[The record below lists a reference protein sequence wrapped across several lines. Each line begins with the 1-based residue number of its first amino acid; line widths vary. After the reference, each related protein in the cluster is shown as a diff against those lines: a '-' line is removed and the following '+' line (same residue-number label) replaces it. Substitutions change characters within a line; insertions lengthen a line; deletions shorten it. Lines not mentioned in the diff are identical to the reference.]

1 MKKVSNK
8 KIGLFFGSF
17 NPVHV
22 GHLAIAGHMLEFT
35 DLDEVWMV
43 VSPHNPLKKKES
55 LLSDTHR
62 LRLVREA
69 IGENARI
76 KASNIEFKLPQPN
89 YTIDTLAYLREKYP
103 AHKFVLIMGTD
114 NLQNLHKWK
123 NYEQLLAGYYIYA
136 YKRPGFDS
144 GKFDTH
150 PSVKVTDAPLMEIS
164 SSFIRQAIKDK
175 KDVRYLL
182 APPVWQY
189 SKEMHFYEKASP

>member
-1 MKKVSNK
+1 
-8 KIGLFFGSF
+8 
-17 NPVHV
+17 
-22 GHLAIAGHMLEFT
+22 
-35 DLDEVWMV
+35 MV

-69 IGENARI
+69 IGDNTRI

-123 NYEQLLAGYYIYA
+123 NYEQLLKDYSIYA

-144 GKFDTH
+144 GTFANH
-150 PSVKVTDAPLMEIS
+150 PSIKITDAPLMEIS

-182 APPVWQY
+182 ASGVWNY
-189 SKEMHFYEKASP
+189 IKEMHFYEK

>member
-1 MKKVSNK
+1 LTKQK

-17 NPVHV
+17 NPVHI
-22 GHLAIAGHMLEFT
+22 GHLAITGHMLEFT

-43 VSPHNPLKKKES
+43 VSPHNPLKKKET
-55 LLSDTHR
+55 LLADNHR

-69 IGENARI
+69 IGDNNRI

-103 AHKFVLIMGTD
+103 TQKFVLIMGTD
-114 NLQNLHKWK
+114 NLQSLHKWK
-123 NYEQLLAGYYIYA
+123 NFEQLLSDYAIYA

-144 GKFDTH
+144 GKFANH
-150 PSVKVTDAPLMEIS
+150 PSVKITDAPLMEIS

-182 APPVWQY
+182 SPAVWQY
-189 SKEMHFYEKASP
+189 IKEMHFYEK

>member
-189 SKEMHFYEKASP
+189 IKEMHFYEKASP

>member
-1 MKKVSNK
+1 MTKQK

-17 NPVHV
+17 NPVHI

-43 VSPHNPLKKKES
+43 VSPHNPLKKKET

-69 IGENARI
+69 IGENTSI

-114 NLQNLHKWK
+114 NLQSLHKWK
-123 NYEQLLAGYYIYA
+123 NYEQLLKDYSIYA

-144 GKFDTH
+144 GTLAAH
-150 PSVKVTDAPLMEIS
+150 PSVKITDAPLMEIS

-182 APPVWQY
+182 ASGVWQY
-189 SKEMHFYEKASP
+189 IKEMHFYEK

>member
-1 MKKVSNK
+1 LTKQK

-17 NPVHV
+17 NPVHI

-43 VSPHNPLKKKES
+43 VSPHNPLKKKET

-69 IGENARI
+69 IGENTSI

-114 NLQNLHKWK
+114 NLQSLHKWK
-123 NYEQLLAGYYIYA
+123 NYEQLLKDYSIYA

-144 GKFDTH
+144 GTLAAH
-150 PSVKVTDAPLMEIS
+150 PSVKITDAPLMEIS

-182 APPVWQY
+182 ASGVWQY
-189 SKEMHFYEKASP
+189 IKEMHFYEK

>member
-1 MKKVSNK
+1 LIKQK

-17 NPVHV
+17 NPVHI

-55 LLSDTHR
+55 LLNDAHR

-69 IGENARI
+69 IGDNTRI
-76 KASNIEFKLPQPN
+76 KVSNIEFKLPQPN
-89 YTIDTLAYLREKYP
+89 YTIDTLAYLHEKYA

-114 NLQNLHKWK
+114 NLQNLNKWK
-123 NYEQLLAGYYIYA
+123 NYEQILSGYSIYS
-136 YKRPGFDS
+136 YKRPGFNGGTFAS
-144 GKFDTH
+144 H
-150 PSVKVTDAPLMEIS
+150 PSVKITDAPLMEIS
-164 SSFIRQAIKDK
+164 SSFIRKAIRDK

-182 APPVWQY
+182 APAAWQY
-189 SKEMHFYEKASP
+189 IREMHFYEKASP